1 MGNDSELNQKLL
13 REMFNTIRNAEIR
26 NIKTQT
32 KDDKSMANSI
42 EHYISRKVKEEAQ
55 QNED

>member
-13 REMFNTIRNAEIR
+13 REMFNAIRNAEIR

-42 EHYISRKVKEEAQ
+42 EHYVSRKVKEEAK